1 MMRIGYTLLSLFFFS
16 LSPSYSQN
24 HNTIEVDLERV
35 KRDIIDI
42 QKFIYQSNNLD
53 LSEQN
58 TSLPEIENLNKLL
71 LSLDEKLNSF
81 EVQLNDMKKDIKSL
95 YQLYTSTQTNN
106 DIKLDAPRDL
116 NIVESSS
123 KVVSEKNNDDQ
134 VLGQMSISSI
144 KENLNEKENSFP
156 TNQLAEEN
164 ENEKV
169 IGELSITSLE
179 EQKID
184 VLEPTE
190 EQLDIIKDLDQL
202 LEIKEIEL
210 NKPNI
215 DVLTQMQIAKQSL
228 ASSDNQKAIES
239 LILIVE
245 SETENLEILAESYY
259 LLGRTY
265 FIEDQIIE
273 SIKYFGIRHRD
284 LSSIARFK
292 SDNYFWLG
300 KSLFSIGDQENGCL
314 IMEDIIFSES
324 SLKNPEIIDRA
335 KKLQLEKDCGLIID

>member
-1 MMRIGYTLLSLFFFS
+1 M
-16 LSPSYSQN
+16 
-24 HNTIEVDLERV
+24 
-35 KRDIIDI
+35 
-42 QKFIYQSNNLD
+42 
-53 LSEQN
+53 
-58 TSLPEIENLNKLL
+58 
-71 LSLDEKLNSF
+71 
-81 EVQLNDMKKDIKSL
+81 
-95 YQLYTSTQTNN
+95 
-106 DIKLDAPRDL
+106 
-116 NIVESSS
+116 
-123 KVVSEKNNDDQ
+123 
-134 VLGQMSISSI
+134 
-144 KENLNEKENSFP
+144 
-156 TNQLAEEN
+156 
-164 ENEKV
+164 
-169 IGELSITSLE
+169 
-179 EQKID
+179 
-184 VLEPTE
+184 
-190 EQLDIIKDLDQL
+190 